1 MDFRA
6 ILIALVVLVSSC
18 PAYAI
23 SPGQI
28 DNFQDGTTQNW
39 TNGGAPGVPPVVN
52 VPTGGPGGAGD
63 RYIQV
68 TSVSSAPG
76 NRLTTFNRMQWL
88 GNYIAAGVTTIEM
101 DLENLSD
108 ISLSIRIAFKVDLT
122 PSSAGY
128 LSLPVVLA
136 AGGGWQHAVFSLSQ
150 ANLIALGGPPDY
162 NTFFSSGIVETRII
176 NEVGDTNLNGD
187 IVVGQLGIDNIH
199 AVPEPNSFLLSTIGF
214 IAVVLTGLWRKR
226 AILRGVTLK

>member
-6 ILIALVVLVSSC
+6 NLIALVALVLSY

-39 TNGGAPGVPPVVN
+39 TNGGVPGVPPVVN

-63 RYIQV
+63 RFIQV
-68 TSVSSAPG
+68 TSVASPPG
-76 NRLTTFNRMQWL
+76 NRLTTFNRDQWL

-108 ISLSIRIAFKVDLT
+108 IQLSIRIAFRVEFS

-128 LSLPVVLA
+128 LSLPMILA
-136 AGGGWQHAVFSLSQ
+136 PGGGWQHAVFSITE
-150 ANLIALGGPPDY
+150 ANLIAVGAPPDY
-162 NTFFSSGIVETRII
+162 ITFFTSGIVETRII
-176 NEVGDTNLNGD
+176 NEVGSTNLNGD
-187 IVVGQLGIDNIH
+187 VVVGQLGIDNIH
-199 AVPEPNSFLLSTIGF
+199 AVPEPNSFLLGAIGF
-214 IAVVLTGLWRKR
+214 IAVVVTGLRKKR
-226 AILRGVTLK
+226 ASLRRVTLK